1 MSAEDEMRHPARM
14 GGLVSGCARP
24 WEVAYRQAAHPW
36 NAWVPGVP
44 RLVPVETTGPPWT
57 VLART

>member
-1 MSAEDEMRHPARM
+1 MSAEEEVLHPPRE

-36 NAWVPGVP
+36 NAWMPGLSQ
-44 RLVPVETTGPPWT
+44 LVPVETTGPPSA
-57 VLART
+57 VLAW